1 MTTLTVQVLA
11 IKETWVPG
19 ETKTQTTLHLGLAGH
34 EFVLPI
40 TGELAA
46 EVIAQISAPK
56 KVAHVAP
63 GPVGVRVSKTA
74 TTLEEED
81 PPQQQYVDPNIF
93 AEDDDEPEDPAL
105 TAPTVVLS
113 DSIER
118 LREASRRAPVPKA
131 PKPKPPPDSDPFPPG

>member
-19 ETKTQTTLHLGLAGH
+19 DAKTQTTLHLGLAGH

-46 EVIAQISAPK
+46 EVMAQLSAPA
-56 KVAHVAP
+56 KVANPIPQGQYA
-63 GPVGVRVSKTA
+63 RTE
-74 TTLEEED
+74 TELEQEV
-81 PPQQQYVDPNIF
+81 PQPQQYVDPNIF
-93 AEDDDEPEDPAL
+93 ADDDEELDVPAL
-105 TAPTVVLS
+105 NAPTVVLS

-118 LREASRRAPVPKA
+118 LREASRRAPAPAMKA
-131 PKPKPPPDSDPFPPG
+131 AKPKPPPDSDPFPPG